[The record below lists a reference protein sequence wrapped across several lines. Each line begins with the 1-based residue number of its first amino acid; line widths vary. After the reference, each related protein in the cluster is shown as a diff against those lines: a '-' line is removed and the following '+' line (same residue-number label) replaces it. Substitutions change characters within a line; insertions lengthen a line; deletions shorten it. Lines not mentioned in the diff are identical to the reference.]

1 MYYNCDQSKAI
12 TKINVVLLNYFE
24 DRGQQ
29 KRFLMNPSCF
39 ILKKKEVLPV
49 TIYLRDCKKQ
59 VFFFEIVI
67 LYLSLGITICHL
79 CQIIFSR
86 RSALYCEQFLMPLGS
101 FWKHLKMVMHIPVHG

>member
-29 KRFLMNPSCF
+29 KRFFMDPNCF

-59 VFFFEIVI
+59 LFFFEIVI

-79 CQIIFSR
+79 CQVFLSLHPG
-86 RSALYCEQFLMPLGS
+86 LYCEQFLTSLGS
-101 FWKHLKMVMHIPVHG
+101 L